1 MKLESPDSALS
12 QALEYYHELLS
23 GSYLDSTVAAVG
35 AVTDRQSQPDTARQ
49 ICHVL
54 RPRIITRAQEQSVN
68 AAAMVVFG
76 ALKHLQARMLAD
88 DTLLAALPLEPGYL
102 DLIRHSATAP
112 SGVMGR
118 LDAFAGPFGD
128 INFMEFN
135 PNPGGAFYFD
145 MMAEAFEQA
154 PIMQQFQR
162 RYPLD
167 SYRLSARMPSAM
179 AASYARHGGQGVPR
193 IALVF
198 GDGDAGADGAPAS
211 HQFEQSLEG
220 QRLVG
225 MLTRLGIPHVVATP
239 DDFAYSGRAGLT
251 ARGQG
256 VDAVFVEN
264 WRAWLGQPASHPL
277 FVAVRERKAWLMN
290 SVADK
295 VLLGNKA
302 MFALLS
308 DPDHGSFLPAE
319 LRAAVDRHLPWTRLF
334 TPSMSTFHG
343 ERVDLPTLVADHKDR
358 FVLKP
363 ADGWGGAQVVLGSDC
378 SEEEWQA
385 ALHMALQLPFVV
397 QEKIAST
404 VESFPLIEPAGLALH
419 DHVVDLNP
427 YIWSDST
434 PYGMGARAARSAVTN
449 FAQGASL
456 LPVFVLQ

>member
-1 MKLESPDSALS
+1 MKLESFDPALP
-12 QALEYYHELLS
+12 QALAHYHELLA
-23 GSYLDSTVAAVG
+23 GSHLDSTVAAVA
-35 AVTDRQSQPDTARQ
+35 AVTDQQSNPDSARQ

-54 RPRIITRAQEQSVN
+54 RPRIITKTQQQSVN
-68 AAAMVVFG
+68 AAAMAVFG
-76 ALKHLQARMLAD
+76 GLKHLQARMLAD
-88 DTLLAALPLEPGYL
+88 DSLLAALPAEPGYL
-102 DLIRHSATAP
+102 DLIRHTATAP

-118 LDAFAGPFGD
+118 LDAFAGAAGD

-145 MMAEAFEQA
+145 MMAEAFEQS
-154 PIMQQFQR
+154 PIMQEFQR
-162 RYPLD
+162 RYPVD
-167 SYRLSARMPSAM
+167 SHRLSARMPSAM
-179 AASYARHGGQGVPR
+179 ATSYARHGGQGVPR

-198 GDGDAGADGAPAS
+198 GDGEAGPDGAPAS

-225 MLTRLGIPHVVATP
+225 MLSKLGIPHVVATP
-239 DDFAYSGRAGLT
+239 DDFAYSARDGLS

-277 FVAVRERKAWLMN
+277 FAAVRERKAWLMN

-295 VLLGNKA
+295 VLLGNKV

-308 DPDHGSFLPAE
+308 DPDYPSFLPAD

-334 TPSMSTFHG
+334 KPAMSTFHG
-343 ERVDLPTLVADHKDR
+343 ERVDLLALVADNKDR

-378 SEEEWQA
+378 SEQEWQST
-385 ALHMALQLPFVV
+385 LQSALQQPFVV

-404 VESFPLIEPAGLALH
+404 VESFPLMEETGLAFH

-449 FAQGASL
+449 FKQGASL
-456 LPVFVLQ
+456 LPVFVLR